1 MGLFDQFPYTNF
13 HELNLDWLLRMIKE
27 LNNTVENFVALNTIK
42 YADPIQWNITTQY
55 EKNTIV
61 IEPNSGTAYISV
73 QPVPSGVSIGN
84 TDYWTVVFSLG
95 AIIDSINNNLTNHI
109 DNNVTT
115 ATFNSSISDW
125 LIWNDE
131 LYLVT
136 AAINAG
142 DAYTIGSNIERKS
155 VEELVKDYIALIT
168 SAINDIVADVGDLSN
183 LTTTDKSSL
192 VSAINEIIT
201 IIGALSNLLTTDK
214 SSVVNAINEVVTN
227 IGDLSS
233 LNTSDKSSVVNAIN
247 EVFAMIGSGTTWA
260 SVKDY
265 GAVGDGVTDDS
276 AAIQACIDANDV
288 AYFPKGNYLSK
299 MLKVHDNS
307 YLLGDNATLTLPL
320 GLDSTDLIGELE
332 TNYDFQMSANIYGDS
347 VDSVT
352 IRGFII
358 NGQVLGR
365 STDAVQKADG
375 IFFFNSSNIKIY
387 DVYITESLSHGF
399 ELYRCSDSIIENC
412 RSDHSGEGKKEYL
425 VGGGD
430 SFVLHAR
437 CENCSIVN
445 CYSYYSWDIGFEMEG
460 RGVDSWANESIR
472 KCSLIN
478 CSVKY
483 SRDHAF
489 LILNAIGSQIADCK
503 ADYTHYLSSAP
514 WNDGAAFCILGGL
527 NNTLTN
533 NISRHATKYNLTI
546 TDEDTGNNPSTIQ
559 VVGFN
564 AESGGGICIRNA
576 FNCDISDVRLYTN
589 AARLANADIY
599 IEGSSRISLTNIRN
613 GNQMNYGIYA
623 VSSYELSITN
633 FHSRATVYGLFS
645 NESTGIV
652 NILDQMS
659 GTRAVGITGSATAY
673 LILNNVTEIQT
684 SGDITTSYGGYS
696 FVRINSHT
704 YIT

>member
-1 MGLFDQFPYTNF
+1 MRLLDLFKYNRTDF
-13 HELNLDWLLRMIKE
+13 HELNLDWIISDMRTLAETLQ
-27 LNNTVENFVALNTIK
+27 NFVSLNTIK
-42 YADPIQWNITTQY
+42 YADPIQWDITTQY
-55 EKNTIV
+55 ETNTVV
-61 IEPNSGTAYISV
+61 IDPVSGTAYLST
-73 QPVPSGVSIGN
+73 QPVPSGVALTN
-84 TDYWTVVFSLG
+84 TDYWTVIFSLSD
-95 AIIDSINNNLTNHI
+95 IITSINNNLTTHS
-109 DNNVTT
+109 DDGTT
-115 ATFNSSISDW
+115 ATFSSNIGDWLLWNGALYIVISSI
-125 LIWNDE
+125 NP
-131 LYLVT
+131 
-136 AAINAG
+136 G
-142 DAYTIGSNIERKS
+142 DAYTEGSNIEAKS
-155 VEELVKDYIALIT
+155 VEELVASYI
-168 SAINDIVADVGDLSN
+168 SDILNKIGDLSTLN
-183 LTTTDKSSL
+183 
-192 VSAINEIIT
+192 
-201 IIGALSNLLTTDK
+201 TTDK
-214 SSVVNAINEVVTN
+214 SSVVNALNEVDGNVGN
-227 IGDLSS
+227 LST
-233 LNTSDKSSVVNAIN
+233 LNTTDKSSVVNALN
-247 EVFAMIGSGTTWA
+247 EVDGNVGNLSALNTTDKSSVVNALNEVYSMIGSGATWA

-307 YLLGDNATLTLPL
+307 YLLGDNAILTLPL
-320 GLDSTDLIGELE
+320 GLDSSDLIGELE

-387 DVYITESLSHGF
+387 DVYLTETLSHGF

-437 CENCSIVN
+437 CENCTIVN

-460 RGVDSWANESIR
+460 RGVDTWANESIR
-472 KCSLIN
+472 KCSLVN

-527 NNTLTN
+527 NNILTN
-533 NISRHATKYNLTI
+533 CVSRHATKYNLTI
-546 TDEDTGNNPSTIQ
+546 TDEDTGNNPSGIQ
-559 VVGFN
+559 VIGFN
-564 AESGGGICIRNA
+564 GEVGGGICIRNA
-576 FNCDISDVRLYTN
+576 FNCDISNVRLYAN

-599 IEGSSRISLTNIRN
+599 IVGSTRINLANIRN
-613 GNQMNYGIYA
+613 GTQMNYGIYA
-623 VSSYELSITN
+623 VTSYELTITN
-633 FHSRATVYGLFS
+633 FHSKATVYGLFS

-652 NILDQMS
+652 NNMEQMG
-659 GTRAVGITGSATAY
+659 GTRGVGITGSATAY
-673 LILNNVTEIQT
+673 LILNNVSEIQT
-684 SGDITTSYGGYS
+684 SGDITTSYSGYS
-696 FVRINSHT
+696 FVHINSNVH
-704 YIT
+704 IA